1 MLLEFESIPDISK
14 SIFDITGY
22 PHYEN
27 DDYWVL
33 LLEFES
39 IPDISKSIFDIT
51 GYPHY
56 ENVSSNILA
65 FYLNPNNE
73 HGLGNLLYSS
83 LMNLSGGNESQ
94 PDNIQ
99 INREVSTQKGG
110 SLDIVIETDTQIIGI
125 ENKIRHHLHN
135 DLADYSAT
143 LDEWAGSNQLDAIKI
158 ILSTKKEQE
167 SSGFV
172 CITYEKF
179 WKKIGTRLGDY
190 VSTSSQKWLLY
201 LIDFMNTIENFRG
214 GNIMELTEKDRF
226 FIKYDE
232 KVNKFFNDRNE
243 FMSKLHNRVGELKNL
258 MAKEQQ
264 SECEK
269 LWVYAKSCLVHV
281 FRLSD
286 HLIEFDLYISPNG
299 WELQLYGTNK
309 KSQSYLSELL
319 NTDPL
324 QEYKP
329 DSMEN
334 SSYILKRYDL
344 ATDLDKIK
352 DELLKWFDLL
362 LQSEKNKRKS

>member
-1 MLLEFESIPDISK
+1 MIDGN
-14 SIFDITGY
+14 ITMTSSY
-22 PHYEN
+22 
-27 DDYWVL
+27 DDYWEL
-33 LLEFES
+33 LHEFES

-73 HGLGNLLYSS
+73 HGLSNLLYSS
-83 LMNLSGGNESQ
+83 LMNLSGGNES
-94 PDNIQ
+94 PSDNVQ

-125 ENKIRHHLHN
+125 ENKIRYHLHN

-143 LDEWAGSNQLDAIKI
+143 LDEWAESNKLNAIKI

-179 WKKIGTRLGDY
+179 WKKIRARLGDY

-214 GNIMELTEKDRF
+214 GNIMELTEKDQF

-243 FMSKLHNRVGELKNL
+243 FMSKLHNRVGELKKL
-258 MAKEQQ
+258 MEKEQPGK
-264 SECEK
+264 CVT
-269 LWVYAKSCLVHV
+269 LWVYAKSCLVHD
-281 FRLSD
+281 FKLSG
-286 HLIEFDLYISPNG
+286 HSIAFDLHISPKG
-299 WELQLYGTNK
+299 WKLQLHGRNK
-309 KSQSYLSELL
+309 NSRSYLSELL

-324 QEYKP
+324 KEYKP
-329 DSMEN
+329 YSMKN
-334 SSYILKRYDL
+334 SAYILEHYDL
-344 ATDLDKIK
+344 ADDLDEIK